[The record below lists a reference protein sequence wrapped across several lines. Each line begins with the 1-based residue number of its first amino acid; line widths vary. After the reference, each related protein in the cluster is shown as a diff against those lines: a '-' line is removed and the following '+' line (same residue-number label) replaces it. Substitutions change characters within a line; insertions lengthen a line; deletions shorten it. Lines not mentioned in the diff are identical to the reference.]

1 MFYHNV
7 LQIVENSEGEEGA
20 FNGDSDFRHAAVS
33 SDLIHTIGLIDD
45 RYHLYDIRILQY
57 SI

>member
-33 SDLIHTIGLIDD
+33 SDLIHIDMLFD
-45 RYHLYDIRILQY
+45 L
-57 SI
+57 